1 MEIYLNQ
8 EPADENDEDDNDND
22 SFVSIEMNEDVVP
35 SIINEL
41 IDTVEISQG
50 IKREYI
56 NKIIFFTKMFQ
67 TKK

>member
-56 NKIIFFTKMFQ
+56 NKIIFF
-67 TKK
+67 